1 MAQTTKEQRTR
12 IKELAV
18 RAYEA
23 ETGTSLNHQR
33 YNRYVADNGAKVV
46 IKTSNDCSLLSN
58 ARGGEEEWTNP
69 DAPLGIEDCD
79 FVVFAPMYHKP
90 DTLSPIIY
98 KIPANTVVDRMKKG
112 HKQWQNGE
120 PKGDSRRAL
129 YFRDAPGAADEAQ
142 GTYSYQDKFAKYR
155 IKPEIIEQVAAIVDD
170 GRVSTDTGED
180 PGNAVILLDD
190 QKDYR
195 VAEGA
200 ASLLDNLRE
209 LQKIGKF
216 TTYSEVWENLYAD
229 LRFNYPILMKVMD
242 LAGRKHYEESGDIGL
257 LTLIRRDDGV
267 LPDGFLDWA
276 GKVRV
281 R

>member
-1 MAQTTKEQRTR
+1 MPRTTKEQRTR

-23 ETGTSLNHQR
+23 ETGTSLNHQK
-33 YNRYVADNGAKVV
+33 YNRYVADNGTKVV

-58 ARGGEEEWTNP
+58 VRGREEERTNP

-79 FVVFAPMYHKP
+79 FVVFVPMYHKP
-90 DTLSPIIY
+90 NTPTPTIY
-98 KIPANTVVDRMKKG
+98 NIPADIVVDRMKKG

-120 PKGDSRRAL
+120 PKGDNRRVL
-129 YFRDAPGAADEAQ
+129 KFRDAPGAAGESQ
-142 GTYSYQDKFAKYR
+142 GCYSYQDKFREYR
-155 IKPEIIEQVAAIVDD
+155 IKPEIIEHVAAIVDD

-200 ASLLDNLRE
+200 ATLLDNLRE
-209 LQKIGKF
+209 LQDIGKF

-229 LRFNYPILMKVMD
+229 LRFNYPILMKVMN
-242 LAGRKHYEESGDIGL
+242 LAGRKHYEETGDIGL
-257 LTLIRRDDGV
+257 LTLVRRDDGV